1 MLLFHLVPTLCILL
15 IRSVLHLVVHLSHLR
30 APVRIVM
37 LDQQWQACASAFLR
51 ACSPSGSQHTVDT
64 YRRVLV
70 HFFAARDPQ
79 KVTRRDVE
87 DFLHAPINPHRF
99 YGASPSPATRNTR
112 LAVLHSFYKY
122 AATFAVPSAGGV
134 PMPLFRGVAPTA
146 GVRLAK
152 VPHHYRPFTTAE
164 LARFF
169 SVIPTD
175 TVMGLRD
182 RAIFLFF
189 FYSGRRREE
198 IARLLFGDL
207 EETLFPDGKGGMR
220 HGWRYRFSSKGKAG
234 SLTYAELASPVRDS
248 IWRYLEESGRISSI
262 APDDPLFL
270 PIGPAAGGLPIDPFK
285 PMSSM
290 GIYMAMKKYV
300 RLAGL
305 DPHLSPH
312 SFRHTSALMR
322 YQVQPDPRAI
332 QRALGH
338 ADLRIT
344 SRYLE
349 ELAPAG
355 DEALRLLEEK
365 YGDLF

>member
-1 MLLFHLVPTLCILL
+1 ML
-15 IRSVLHLVVHLSHLR
+15 SS
-30 APVRIVM
+30 
-37 LDQQWQACASAFLR
+37 DWQACMDAFLR
-51 ACSPSGSQHTVDT
+51 SCSPSGSEHTVAT

-70 HFFAARDPQ
+70 HFFRDRDPQ

-122 AATFAVPSAGGV
+122 AATFAVPSAGGL
-134 PMPLFRGVAPTA
+134 PMPLFRGIAPTT

-198 IARLLFGDL
+198 IARLLWGDI
-207 EETLFPDGKGGMR
+207 EEAMFPDMKGGMR
-220 HGWRYRFSSKGKAG
+220 HGWRYRFTGKGKAG
-234 SLTYAELASPVRDS
+234 AVAYAELAEPVRLA
-248 IWRYLEESGRISSI
+248 IWRYLEESGRMDMI
-262 APDDPLFL
+262 ASDDPLFL
-270 PIGPAAGGLPIDPFK
+270 PIGPIAGGLPIDPYK

-305 DPHLSPH
+305 DPRLSPH